1 MDAAG
6 AIGNTGGGSGLRG
19 GLMADKSPHHAK
31 DKKKGKT
38 LQEKR
43 AAKRQ
48 KRAERRAAEEARN
61 RAEGL

>member
-1 MDAAG
+1 
-6 AIGNTGGGSGLRG
+6 
-19 GLMADKSPHHAK
+19 MADKSPHHSK

-43 AAKRQ
+43 AVKRQ
-48 KRAERRAAEEARN
+48 KRTERKSAEEARN

>member
-1 MDAAG
+1 
-6 AIGNTGGGSGLRG
+6 
-19 GLMADKSPHHAK
+19 MATLERQIPGCGEDRMTDKSPHHSK

-48 KRAERRAAEEARN
+48 KRAERRLSEEARN
-61 RAEGL
+61 RAEGM